1 MPSGLTSIGESAF
14 QDCTSLTSIT
24 IPSGVTYILFATFS
38 NCTSLT
44 SVTFNGTISSDNL
57 NRTAFG
63 GSGTIYYIGDLRDK
77 YLAGG
82 IGTYT
87 RASGGT
93 TWTKQ

>member
-1 MPSGLTSIGESAF
+1 
-14 QDCTSLTSIT
+14 
-24 IPSGVTYILFATFS
+24 
-38 NCTSLT
+38 
-44 SVTFNGTISSDNL
+44 
-57 NRTAFG
+57 
-63 GSGTIYYIGDLRDK
+63 LRDK